1 MSIRAKCAILLIA
14 FEATLAATIILA
26 IHYTKVYLEDAAES
40 FSASRALVEDVG
52 KLTALVRDEAS
63 RLPGLTAKDADAAAS
78 RGRQIAAR
86 AGDLLA
92 TLPDRTTEQDRRA
105 LLAALSARQ
114 RAGDAHIAATRARK
128 GKPAPPFSPT
138 AHRDLIAKLEDLE
151 THASGEV
158 RRAVDRT
165 VGTQQ
170 TIAVILSINMLV
182 GAALGIVGIW
192 LVRRWALLPLRSLTR
207 ATDEMGKGNLD
218 YRAPVT
224 SRDELGRLAAALN
237 KMAADLARSERLIIQ
252 RERLAAMGE
261 MASYVAH
268 NIRNPLAGIQSS
280 AELTRQEAEPD
291 SSIAEHQASIIAAIA
306 RFQRWLRQI
315 EHSCGPL
322 DICIESTDLQGLV
335 DGVVSVFRPLADR
348 TAVKIEQTNMRAG
361 STVNIDGR
369 QFEQALTAVIGN
381 AVEAVD
387 RGGHVIIDFDE
398 PADADASRWTLSVTD
413 DGPGISPEARD
424 RIFEPT
430 FTTKKRGQGLGLSMA
445 KKVVDLHGGEVVCE
459 CPPTGGTTIR
469 FIMPAEPGERP
480 AHA

>member
-14 FEATLAATIILA
+14 FEATLAVTILLA

-40 FSASRALVEDVG
+40 FSASRAMVEDVG
-52 KLTALVRDEAS
+52 RLAALVREES
-63 RLPGLTAKDADAAAS
+63 SILPDL
-78 RGRQIAAR
+78 R
-86 AGDLLA
+86 AGDADDATRRNRRIDARAAVLVA
-92 TLPDRTTEQDRRA
+92 TLSDRITAQSRSD
-105 LLAALSARQ
+105 LLAALEARQ
-114 RAGDAHIAATRARK
+114 QAADAHIAATRADA
-128 GKPAPPFSPT
+128 GTPPPFSST
-138 AHRDLIAKLEDLE
+138 AHRNLGVLLEDLE

-165 VGTQQ
+165 VETQQ
-170 TIAVILSINMLV
+170 TIAVILSINMVV
-182 GAALGIVGIW
+182 GSALGIAGIW
-192 LVRRWALLPLRSLTR
+192 LVRRWALIPLRSLTH

-218 YRAPVT
+218 HRAPVT
-224 SRDELGRLAAALN
+224 SRDELGKLAAALN
-237 KMAADLARSERLIIQ
+237 KMAADLAQSERIIIQ

-280 AELTRQEAEPD
+280 AELTRQEAEPG

-315 EHSCGPL
+315 EHSYGPL
-322 DICIESTDLQGLV
+322 DIDIESTDLQMLV

-348 TAVKIEQTNMRAG
+348 TAVAIEQTRMPAG
-361 STVNIDGR
+361 SLVNIDGR

-387 RGGHVIIDFDE
+387 RGGHVSICFDE
-398 PADADASRWTLSVTD
+398 PAAGDAPRWTLSVTD
-413 DGPGISPEARD
+413 DGPGIPAEVRG

-430 FTTKKRGQGLGLSMA
+430 FTTKQHGQGLGLSMA
-445 KKVVDLHGGEVVCE
+445 KKVVDLHGGEVTCE
-459 CPPTGGTTIR
+459 CPPAGGTIIR